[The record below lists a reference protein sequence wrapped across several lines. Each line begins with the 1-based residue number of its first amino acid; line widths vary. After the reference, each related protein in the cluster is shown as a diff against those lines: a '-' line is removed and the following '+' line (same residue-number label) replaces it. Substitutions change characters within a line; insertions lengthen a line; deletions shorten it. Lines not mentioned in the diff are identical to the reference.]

1 MAIRYGAMVM
11 ATITILDQ
19 STQVHALPVKES
31 ATIKHL
37 SRGTEVTLT
46 GASQDRFIEVDAQGT
61 TGWVYYSHLIARV
74 LGSNNVRLRSA
85 PAIADNN
92 ILVPGMVTGVRVFPT
107 GRVQNGFLSIR
118 YLDLEGWAHGD
129 FLGTVANPAPLQGGI
144 VCAKHN
150 NTAIHANP
158 VGASPTVKKA
168 PKGAKIRLTG
178 QTTGNF
184 YAVSYAGVNG
194 WIHSSHLCASTLEPG
209 VRLRKLAN
217 ATAGSQVLA
226 EMTRCAVVDLTGKF
240 ENGFL
245 SVKLGQIEGWV
256 LATLLGP
263 VPPKPIPSLSTV
275 WNGDDRQFAISQPYG
290 PTDFSVNVH
299 PEWYSYGLDY
309 CPDWCATFANGNCPP
324 GHTGLD
330 VNIPYGTEV
339 FTPFEG
345 DVICAGTNSNSCA
358 AFSCGWTAQGEFC
371 EGVPNAGRFE
381 LRLANGARLI
391 YGHMSRITA
400 EIGQHLKPG
409 DRVGFSGRYN
419 GDHVHIEYR
428 DVSPPCARNIDDVRL
443 LNPCD
448 VLMTN
453 DFCLEPV

>member
-1 MAIRYGAMVM
+1 M

-37 SRGTEVTLT
+37 GRGTSVDLT
-46 GASQDRFIEVDAQGT
+46 GNAQARFLEVQAQGVR
-61 TGWVYYSHLIARV
+61 GWVYYSHLIARV
-74 LGSNNVRLRSA
+74 LGSNNVRLRSI

-92 ILVPGMVTGVRVFPT
+92 ILVPGMLTGVRVLPT
-107 GRVQNGFLSIR
+107 GQMQNGFLSVR
-118 YLDLEGWAHGD
+118 YLDLEGWAHSD
-129 FLGTVANPAPLQGGI
+129 FLGTTPNPAPLQGGI
-144 VCAKHN
+144 VCAEHK
-150 NTAIHANP
+150 NTPIHADP
-158 VGASPTVKKA
+158 DGASATVKKA

-178 QTTGNF
+178 QTSGNYF
-184 YAVSYAGVNG
+184 AVAYSGVNG
-194 WIHSSHLCASTLEPG
+194 WIHTTHLCAATVEPG
-209 VRLRKLAN
+209 VRLRSLAN
-217 ATAGSQVLA
+217 ANPASHVLE
-226 EMTRCAVVDLTGKF
+226 EMTRGAVVELTGKMQG
-240 ENGFL
+240 GFL
-245 SVKLGQIEGWV
+245 SVTRGANEGWV

-263 VPPKPIPSLSTV
+263 VPANPVPSLCSI
-275 WNGDDRQFAISQPYG
+275 WKGDDRQFAISQPYG
-290 PTDFSVNVH
+290 PTDFSINVH
-299 PEWYSYGLDY
+299 PEWYAYGLDY
-309 CPDWCATFANGNCPP
+309 CPDWCANFDGDCPP

-330 VNIPYGTEV
+330 VNVPYGTEV
-339 FTPFEG
+339 FTPVEG
-345 DVICAGTNSNSCA
+345 EVICAGTNANGCA

-371 EGVPNAGRFE
+371 EDVPNAGRFE

-400 EIGQHLKPG
+400 EIGQRLKPG
-409 DRVGFSGRYN
+409 DSVGFSGRYN
-419 GDHVHIEYR
+419 GDHVHVEYR